1 MTCREF
7 VDFLI
12 DYDTGEISEA
22 QRVAFDEHM
31 VLCPPCVA
39 YVETYRQTV
48 ALGKSACQDP
58 AESLPDDVPEA
69 LIQAILAARAQ
80 SS

>member
-31 VLCPPCVA
+31 VLCPR
-39 YVETYRQTV
+39 YRAT
-48 ALGKSACQDP
+48 AP
-58 AESLPDDVPEA
+58 
-69 LIQAILAARAQ
+69 
-80 SS
+80 

>member
-48 ALGKSACQDP
+48 ALGKSAFQDP
-58 AESLPDDVPEA
+58 EESLPDDVPEA